1 MHFFFS
7 VKGGSGTTVTACAT
21 ALALA
26 QNHGRALL
34 VDLCGDAPA
43 ALGMSE
49 PTGPGVNEWLDE
61 NSHADAE
68 SLLLLSSPADLGL
81 LVVHR
86 GQRAGDGHPRWNDL
100 ADTIESLPMPVVVD
114 AGTRCV
120 PPEFSE
126 RASHRLLVTRP
137 CYMSLRRAINV
148 PKPHG
153 IVLVTESGRALT
165 ATDVESVL
173 SAQVVASIPHDAAV
187 SRAVDAGLLAARM
200 PALLQRHLPLS

>member
-1 MHFFFS
+1 MHLFFS
-7 VKGGSGTTVTACAT
+7 VKGGSGTTVTSCAT

-26 QNHGRALL
+26 QRHGRALL

-49 PTGPGVNEWLDE
+49 PTGPGVNDWLKE
-61 NSHADAE
+61 HSRADAE

-86 GQRAGDGHPRWNDL
+86 GQHAVHGSPRWADL

-120 PPEFSE
+120 PTEFVE
-126 RASHRLLVTRP
+126 RAERRLLVTRP
-137 CYMSLRRAINV
+137 CYLSLRRAINA
-148 PKPHG
+148 PKSHG
-153 IVLVTESGRALT
+153 IVLMNESGRALT

-173 SAQVVASIPHDAAV
+173 STPVVASIPHDAAV

-200 PALLQRHLPLS
+200 PALLQRHLPLD